1 MPSSIMKS
9 SILSKKILFLEF
21 RNSNKNNALSLQM
34 INELIRILSQKNLEQ
49 KYQIIVFRGHNDS
62 SFSAGADLDDIKNLN
77 RENNI
82 DLYQNKLNSLLSK
95 LKRLRVLKISAINKF
110 CIGAGFIFAMY
121 TDICIANQDCLFS
134 IPASKINI
142 KLSKTQLNYLLMKFP
157 KNKLLQE
164 VILSG
169 RKFTALEGY
178 NFNIISIIYPN
189 KNFKKKYFSY
199 LSELVNNNKEIHD
212 YYYKKL
218 YL

>member
-1 MPSSIMKS
+1 MSASIVKS
-9 SILSKKILFLEF
+9 TILSKKILFLEF
-21 RNSNKNNALSLQM
+21 KNSKKNNALSLKM
-34 INELIRILSQKNLEQ
+34 IDELIAILSQKNLEQ

-62 SFSAGADLDDIKNLN
+62 SFSAGADLDDIKYLN
-77 RENNI
+77 KENNV
-82 DLYQNKLNSLLSK
+82 DLYQDKLNSLLNK
-95 LKRLRVLKISAINKF
+95 LKQLRVLKISAINKF

-121 TDICIANQDCLFS
+121 TDICIANEDCLFS

-142 KLSKTQLNYLLMKFP
+142 KLSKTQLNFLCMKFP
-157 KNKLLQE
+157 ANKLLQE

-178 NFNIISIIYPN
+178 NFHVINIIYPN
-189 KNFKKKYFSY
+189 KNFRKKYFSY
-199 LSELVNNNKEIHD
+199 LSELTNNNKIIHN